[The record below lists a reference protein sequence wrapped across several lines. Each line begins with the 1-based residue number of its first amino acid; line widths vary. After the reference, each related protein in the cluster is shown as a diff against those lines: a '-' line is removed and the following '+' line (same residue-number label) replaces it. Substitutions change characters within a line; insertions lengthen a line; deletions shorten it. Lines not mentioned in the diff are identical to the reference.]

1 MNKAEL
7 VSGVAQKTGFTKKD
21 SEKTI
26 NALFDTISEAL
37 EKGDKVQVIGFGT
50 FFTRTLKEREGFN
63 PARKEIVKMP
73 AINIPAFK
81 AGKNL
86 KERIKTSGN
95 PKESILTQ

>member
-7 VSGVAQKTGFTKKD
+7 ISGVAQKTGFTKKD

-73 AINIPAFK
+73 AINIPAIK
-81 AGKNL
+81 AGKHL

>member
-7 VSGVAQKTGFTKKD
+7 ISGVAQKTGFTKKE

-26 NALFDTISEAL
+26 NAVFETIGEAL
-37 EKGDKVQVIGFGT
+37 EKGDKVQIIGFGT
-50 FFTRTLKEREGFN
+50 FFTRTLKEREGYN

-73 AINIPAFK
+73 AISIPAFK

-86 KERIKTSGN
+86 KERIR
-95 PKESILTQ
+95 IH